1 MLFSKKSVLIA
12 ALSTLATIGYAGS
25 AHAINFTVT
34 TGTTGLNGET
44 NQGAFS
50 EFSSLAN
57 TVTVDF
63 NSGQVPTDGFAKY
76 SFVGNGSSSVR
87 ADMWAPVG
95 ANGEKNDSNY
105 LAVFNGKDVVIQ
117 LDDYLNY
124 FGINWGAAHTGNI
137 YSFYN
142 GDSLVASFSTADID
156 AAGGFALYSPLHPG
170 SNEDGAKLVNSNY
183 YQGNGYVHFYSTSSD
198 DIFNKIVIS
207 QVGGGGF
214 ETDNHSFHKGTSR
227 FTGFDSKSV
236 PEPSA
241 ALGMLAIGGVFLRK
255 RKHRKSVELA

>member
-1 MLFSKKSVLIA
+1 MLFSKKSFLIA
-12 ALSTLATIGYAGS
+12 ALSTLATVGYAGS
-25 AHAINFTVT
+25 AHAINFKVT

-63 NSGQVPTDGFAKY
+63 NSGQIPTDGFAKY
-76 SFVGNGSSSVR
+76 SFVGNSGSSVR

-95 ANGEKNDSNY
+95 SNGDKNNSNY
-105 LAVFNGKDVVIQ
+105 LAVFDGKDVVIQ

-142 GDSLVASFSTADID
+142 GDSLVSSFSTADID
-156 AAGGFALYSPLHPG
+156 AGGGFALYSALHPG
-170 SNEDGAKLVNSNY
+170 GNEDGAKLVNGSY
-183 YQGNGYVHFYSTSSD
+183 YQGNGYVHFYSTNSN

-207 QVGGGGF
+207 QEGGGGF
-214 ETDNHSFHKGTSR
+214 ETDNHSFHKGTTA

-255 RKHRKSVELA
+255 RKHHKTVQLG